1 VLKKKKLDNF
11 MLYYIIPPLVIVI
24 CLAILASF
32 LFKKA
37 SQIPAREFSHPVN
50 GERRG
55 LKKIV
60 KATGQ
65 KTMQLTLRILE
76 RAMQW
81 FKLLSL
87 RFHNLFQKWFQSI
100 REKRKKTDIIK
111 KDNLFEKE
119 NVTSRDSVEEKRPVF
134 GTDIVPE
141 KEMKSFP
148 MVSKKIVRPE
158 PQVEMKNRLE
168 SALIERIA
176 ANPQDIEA
184 YERLGDYYF
193 EQGNHLDAL
202 ECFRQVIKLSPLNRR
217 ARAKLRKLE
226 RILGK

>member
-1 VLKKKKLDNF
+1 
-11 MLYYIIPPLVIVI
+11 MLYYIIPPLVIII

-37 SQIPAREFSHPVN
+37 SQIPAREFSHPAD
-50 GERRG
+50 GEKRG
-55 LKKIV
+55 LKKIAR
-60 KATGQ
+60 ATGQ

-100 REKRKKTDIIK
+100 REKRKKTDVLK
-111 KDNLFEKE
+111 KENLFEKE
-119 NVTSRDSVEEKRPVF
+119 NVVSRNPAEERKPVF
-134 GTDIVPE
+134 GTDILPE
-141 KEMKSFP
+141 REVKNFP
-148 MVSKKIVRPE
+148 MVSKRIVHPE
-158 PQVEMKNRLE
+158 PQVETKNRLE

-176 ANPQDIEA
+176 SNPQDIEA
-184 YERLGDYYF
+184 YERLGDYYA
-193 EQGNHLDAL
+193 EQGNNPDAL
-202 ECFRQVIKLSPLNRR
+202 ECFRQVIKLSPLNRK
-217 ARAKLRKLE
+217 ARVKLRKLE